1 MRSAEPQRTRSSRRP
16 LPALRGDRDLLAI
29 QELAELIVA
38 SSRSASQRQR
48 LLGAAAVPVT
58 MASLAALRVIDRTGP
73 VALSVLAER
82 LELDQSTVSRQVRP
96 LEEAGLA
103 DRSADPE
110 DRRAVRVRVTP
121 GGRRLLRR
129 VRDVALNDY
138 DVALSDWAPADRA
151 MLGTL
156 VGRLRR
162 DLLRIETDA
171 EGWSVGKS
179 G

>member
-1 MRSAEPQRTRSSRRP
+1 MSRRP
-16 LPALRGDRDLLAI
+16 LPALRDDRDLQAI
-29 QELAELIVA
+29 QELAELIAA

-48 LLGAAAVPVT
+48 LLRAAEVPVT

-73 VALSVLAER
+73 LALSTLAQR

-103 DRSADPE
+103 ERSADPD
-110 DRRAVRVRVTP
+110 DRRAVRLRVAP
-121 GGRRLLRR
+121 EGHRLLRR

-138 DVALSDWAPADRA
+138 DVALSDWSPADRA
-151 MLGTL
+151 LLGAL
-156 VGRLRR
+156 VDRLRT

-171 EGWSVGKS
+171 EGWSVRKS
-179 G
+179 A